1 MMKKTVPTF
10 EEHKSE
16 YINEKEEDVLDQ
28 ISSEDSSMNK
38 MLVQLVLICFVG
50 MILLFF
56 VFQSFT
62 NNKNIEDEDLAR
74 GVVFE
79 LNEENLELIEDIKD
93 IETSVISMVDE
104 ADINTINQGTMA
116 FIRKDR
122 YGYNVSGMSRF
133 IWSRFAGTMDQEAGI
148 YRADHVE
155 EVLSINSFVDG
166 MDTFKNPGNDFDID
180 FKHLVTVIDL
190 ELTHV
195 SEVEYEDEYYDYLF
209 SWAGDLE
216 TFFIDMGKYSYENP
230 DLTEEDL
237 YAYARQT
244 IGSLEQSYFSRE
256 DLLADIDG
264 VNIAKLMTD
273 EELLLSEAINSYYG
287 DGLFAT
293 RYTQFIESFG
303 GEDLFRDK
311 VTNLMNEEVEAY
323 YIEDTEFITYYE
335 NVIGLKQ
342 LMGLF
347 MNRSQYTVTS
357 EMEDAAVVAF
367 IDIIIES
374 YGIEAFEN
382 QLGLVEADKEIE

>member
-1 MMKKTVPTF
+1 MKKTVPTF